1 MGSTKKSMDRTTR
14 GNTLSKIGLS
24 QRKMELKFEE
34 PLRISQ
40 IYEALVNLIQ
50 PTLLPPEE
58 RVK

>member
-1 MGSTKKSMDRTTR
+1 MDRTTR